1 MLTIISFTSI
11 SAMCIDMSELEFGEV
26 VGRGSFA
33 TVHRGSWKGHDV
45 ALKKMKSTFGAM
57 PRCNLLYI

>member
-1 MLTIISFTSI
+1 
-11 SAMCIDMSELEFGEV
+11 MCIDMSELEFGEV

-45 ALKKMKSTFGAM
+45 ALKKMRLPGGCDASILPKEVTIL
-57 PRCNLLYI
+57 RY